1 MIARPGSR
9 LLRVANGFTLLEV
22 MVSLLVGTLI
32 VGGVMGV
39 ISASLQFNLRLKEK
53 SLIQPV
59 LEAAAQ
65 EILADPVK
73 AEQGDL
79 TLNDM
84 PETPTVA
91 VRLTRVEVGPSTPFG
106 ERSRPLYRVRLLYR
120 GEQLEFSLM
129 VPRDMS
135 R

>member
-1 MIARPGSR
+1 M
-9 LLRVANGFTLLEV
+9 
-22 MVSLLVGTLI
+22 SLLVGTLI

-91 VRLTRVEVGPSTPFG
+91 VRLTLVEVGPSTPFG
-106 ERSRPLYRVRLLYR
+106 ERPRPLYRVQLLYR

-129 VPRDMS
+129 VPRDRS